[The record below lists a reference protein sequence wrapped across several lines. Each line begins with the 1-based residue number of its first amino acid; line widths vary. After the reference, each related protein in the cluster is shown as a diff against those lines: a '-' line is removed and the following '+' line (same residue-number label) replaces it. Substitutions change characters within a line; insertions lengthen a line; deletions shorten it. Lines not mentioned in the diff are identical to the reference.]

1 MNTFDWINTLDL
13 ADPTEFNVVEIAFKK
28 GARKSFFTNPP
39 HAHCITG
46 DMVVVEAESG
56 YDVGRISLSGD
67 LVRAQMKKKNFK
79 QEKLIYSVIRKAN
92 HRDLEKLEEARAM
105 EHKALVKARVISRN
119 LGLNM
124 KIGDV
129 EYQGDKRKATY
140 YYTAEGRVDF
150 RELVRVYAKEF
161 RVKIEMRQIGSRQES
176 ARIGGIG
183 ACGRELC
190 CSTWLSN
197 FRSVNTLAAR
207 YQNIAINQ
215 TKLSGQCGRLK
226 CCLNYELD
234 MYMEALDAF
243 PRNLETLKTKDGIAH
258 LVKTDI
264 FKGIMYFGMRTE
276 RGRGP
281 IIAIDKKRVW
291 EVKEMNDKG
300 NFPATLVGSYVAEPS
315 VKVEDEDLEYADVTG
330 EIELP
335 SIKRRKGRGRNP
347 KSKRGGPRPKNRRG
361 NDSKKEKPKGKGGH
375 PRKKQDNRPKKQD
388 GNKGADSKKESGK
401 RPPKKG
407 NNRRNPTNKNQQNR
421 NKKD

>member
-1 MNTFDWINTLDL
+1 
-13 ADPTEFNVVEIAFKK
+13 
-28 GARKSFFTNPP
+28 
-39 HAHCITG
+39 
-46 DMVVVEAESG
+46 
-56 YDVGRISLSGD
+56 
-67 LVRAQMKKKNFK
+67 
-79 QEKLIYSVIRKAN
+79 
-92 HRDLEKLEEARAM
+92 
-105 EHKALVKARVISRN
+105 
-119 LGLNM
+119 M

-150 RELVRVYAKEF
+150 RELVRAYAKEF

-197 FRSVNTLAAR
+197 FKSVNTMAAR

-234 MYMEALDAF
+234 MYMEALDEF
-243 PRNLETLKTKDGIAH
+243 PRNLDMLKTKDGTAY

-264 FKGIMYFGMRTE
+264 FKGIMYFAMRTE
-276 RGRGP
+276 RGKGP

-300 NFPATLVGSYVAEPS
+300 KFPQTLAGSYIQAPS
-315 VKVEDEDLEYADVTG
+315 KKDIDEKIEFADVTG
-330 EIELP
+330 VIELP
-335 SIKRRKGRGRNP
+335 SIKKRGRGRGGRKPKRKQGKPANRKPGSKAKRDKVQGKSSKPKQNKKDRNP
-347 KSKRGGPRPKNRRG
+347 KGQGTNKSGESKNRPAKR
-361 NDSKKEKPKGKGGH
+361 NTRNKK
-375 PRKKQDNRPKKQD
+375 
-388 GNKGADSKKESGK
+388 
-401 RPPKKG
+401 
-407 NNRRNPTNKNQQNR
+407 RNPNTRNQQNR